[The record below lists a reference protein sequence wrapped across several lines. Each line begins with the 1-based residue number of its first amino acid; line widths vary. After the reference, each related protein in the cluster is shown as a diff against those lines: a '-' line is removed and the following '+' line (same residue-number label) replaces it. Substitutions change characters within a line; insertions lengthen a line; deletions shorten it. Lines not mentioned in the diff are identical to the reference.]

1 MNGRITVVAAALVAA
16 AAGLAGGLLVAGG
29 LLRSPVPAEG
39 SADVGFAR
47 DMQAHHAQAVEMAL
61 LVRERTDDPEL
72 RQVALDIELTQQQQ
86 QGQMYGW
93 LAVWD
98 LPQASSAPPMAW
110 ATGHGHD
117 DGTGGGAG
125 SDGGAA
131 DTADTADELDT
142 GAVPMPGM
150 ATAAQIADLQAAD
163 GVQADRLFLELMI
176 DHHEGGV
183 AMARSALELA
193 EQPAVRRLA
202 QAVVDSQTAEIAVLE
217 ALLADVG
224 R

>member
-1 MNGRITVVAAALVAA
+1 MRSRVAVVATAVVAA
-16 AAGLAGGLLVAGG
+16 AAGLAGGLLLAGS
-29 LLRSPVPAEG
+29 LLAPSVPAEG

-61 LVRERTDDPEL
+61 LVRERTDDAEL

-93 LAVWD
+93 LQVWG
-98 LPQASSAPPMAW
+98 LPQASSAAPMAW
-110 ATGHGHD
+110 ADGHGH
-117 DGTGGGAG
+117 GGSGEGAG
-125 SDGGAA
+125 QRD
-131 DTADTADELDT
+131 
-142 GAVPMPGM
+142 PMPGM
-150 ATAAQIADLQAAD
+150 ATPEELAELAAAD
-163 GVQADRLFLELMI
+163 GAEAERLFLELMI
-176 DHHEGGV
+176 AHHEGGV

-193 EQPAVRRLA
+193 AEPAVRRLA
-202 QAVVDSQTAEIAVLE
+202 QAVVDSQTAEIEVLQ

>member
-1 MNGRITVVAAALVAA
+1 MSGRLVVAVTALVAA
-16 AAGLAGGLLVAGG
+16 AAGLATGLLVAGG
-29 LLRSPVPAEG
+29 VLRSEVPAEG

-61 LVRERTDDPEL
+61 LVRERSDDPEL

-93 LAVWD
+93 LAVWG
-98 LPQASSAPPMAW
+98 LPQAGSSPAMAW
-110 ATGHGHD
+110 ADGHGH
-117 DGTGGGAG
+117 
-125 SDGGAA
+125 GAA
-131 DTADTADELDT
+131 DAGDDV
-142 GAVPMPGM
+142 VPMPGM
-150 ATAAQIADLQAAD
+150 ASDAQIADLRAAT
-163 GVQADRLFLELMI
+163 GADAERLFLELMI
-176 DHHEGGV
+176 AHHEGGV

-193 EQPAVRRLA
+193 TQPAVRRLA

-217 ALLADVG
+217 TLLADVT

>member
-1 MNGRITVVAAALVAA
+1 MRSRVAVVATAVVAA
-16 AAGLAGGLLVAGG
+16 AAGLAGGLLLAGS
-29 LLRSPVPAEG
+29 LLGPSIPAEG

-61 LVRERTDDPEL
+61 LVRERSDDPEL

-93 LAVWD
+93 LQVWG

-110 ATGHGHD
+110 ADGHGH
-117 DGTGGGAG
+117 GGDGAG
-125 SDGGAA
+125 EPGAG
-131 DTADTADELDT
+131 EQ
-142 GAVPMPGM
+142 GAMPGM
-150 ATAAQIADLQAAD
+150 ATPEQLAELSAAD
-163 GVQADRLFLELMI
+163 GVVAERLFLDLMI
-176 DHHEGGV
+176 AHHEGGV
-183 AMARSALELA
+183 AMARDALELA

-202 QAVVDSQTAEIAVLE
+202 QAVVDSQTAEIAVLR
-217 ALLADVG
+217 ALQADVG

>member
-1 MNGRITVVAAALVAA
+1 MRSRVAVVAAAMVAT
-16 AAGLAGGLLVAGG
+16 AAGLAGGLLLAGS
-29 LLRSPVPAEG
+29 LLGSSVPAEG

-93 LAVWD
+93 LQVWG

-110 ATGHGHD
+110 ADGHGHGGPEE
-117 DGTGGGAG
+117 GTGQDA
-125 SDGGAA
+125 
-131 DTADTADELDT
+131 
-142 GAVPMPGM
+142 MPGM
-150 ATAAQIADLQAAD
+150 ATAEQLAQLAAAD
-163 GVQADRLFLELMI
+163 GDEADRLFLELMI
-176 DHHEGGV
+176 AHHEGGV
-183 AMARSALELA
+183 AMARSALERA
-193 EQPAVRRLA
+193 EEPAVRRLA
-202 QAVVDSQTAEIAVLE
+202 QAVVDSQTAEIAVLQ
-217 ALLADVG
+217 ALLADIG